1 MIITE
6 KLLFSLYAEQFP
18 EKNDY
23 QVELMVQDTH
33 EQYGY
38 PQMCDKN
45 LIVIGGIENELLSAC
60 L

>member
-1 MIITE
+1 MIVTE
-6 KLLFSLYAEQFP
+6 KTLFSFYAERFP

-23 QVELMVQDTH
+23 QLELMVQDTH

-38 PQMCDKN
+38 PQMYESN
-45 LIVIGGIENELLSAC
+45 LIVLGGIENELLSAR